1 MSYKLC
7 TKCGKYHYHQ
17 KESLNIETSNQ
28 LNPSSSIKP
37 KYLISD
43 SLVANTQYLL
53 SNDNLIDIYIHKKGG
68 EVLVQQGIPSSTQI
82 IQSLEINDSDLTYF
96 QSIVNDLDEKIDL
109 DFNFI
114 NSSSQS
120 DISVYY
126 DSEIELG
133 NSGTILGL
141 ASAKAQSNQGWELF
155 INRPELNNIKYRR
168 YALIHELGHSL
179 GLEHPFSSS
188 DGDVWKGITDPYKS
202 SYPED
207 TVMAYRTPLNGPSN
221 WPQEYS
227 SNDINA
233 LMYIWNE
240 ESSNNYYFA
249 ETDSANSIV
258 LNWFASSIPDKS
270 EYKDLSGQILNIT
283 TNTWTEKIK
292 INRIGNASNEGGL
305 LQGRQNPAAY
315 NRNIS
320 GKQGSILDGSLGK
333 DTLRGLGGWDIID
346 GGGNDDLI
354 HGGNGRDII
363 DGGVGADE
371 LHGDFGWNTFKS
383 QEDGWRDLIAIK
395 SDQYLSNWWF
405 GKSGN
410 SSKGERADFIEGLDA
425 NDEIKIIGASSSDLT
440 FAGNVTH
447 RGVTGIGIYAKGTLE
462 AVFTGKNLSVSQ
474 IQSITTGDASKL
486 AMSNGIWSYRSTNQ
500 VPNLLP

>member
-333 DTLRGLGGWDIID
+333 DTLRGL
-346 GGGNDDLI
+346 
-354 HGGNGRDII
+354 
-363 DGGVGADE
+363 
-371 LHGDFGWNTFKS
+371 
-383 QEDGWRDLIAIK
+383 
-395 SDQYLSNWWF
+395 
-405 GKSGN
+405 
-410 SSKGERADFIEGLDA
+410 
-425 NDEIKIIGASSSDLT
+425 
-440 FAGNVTH
+440 
-447 RGVTGIGIYAKGTLE
+447 
-462 AVFTGKNLSVSQ
+462 
-474 IQSITTGDASKL
+474 
-486 AMSNGIWSYRSTNQ
+486 
-500 VPNLLP
+500 